1 MWAEIQTPGE
11 QKQHKWQH
19 LLSSSFAL
27 SWFVHRAALTEAPE
41 SNILLHL
48 QYELWLGI

>member
-1 MWAEIQTPGE
+1 MRAEIQTPGE

-19 LLSSSFAL
+19 LLSSSIAL
-27 SWFVHRAALTEAPE
+27 SWFVHRVALIEASE

-48 QYELWLGI
+48 K